1 MFIMWYF
8 FMLKYRKRQMWECP
22 TSAFGL
28 FVAIMTL
35 ARIYISTP
43 CTVDYSLASF
53 SNSSI
58 DFEITFP
65 SLAC

>member
-1 MFIMWYF
+1 MFIMWFFIYYIMFIMWYF

-35 ARIYISTP
+35 
-43 CTVDYSLASF
+43 LAHVKS
-53 SNSSI
+53 
-58 DFEITFP
+58 
-65 SLAC
+65 

>member
-1 MFIMWYF
+1 MQ
-8 FMLKYRKRQMWECP
+8 KKADVGP

-35 ARIYISTP
+35 TRIYISTP
-43 CTVDYSLASF
+43 WTVDYSLASF
-53 SNSSI
+53 SKSSI